1 MVQRNVHVHRSA
13 RSGNFYL
20 PIHRPKGE
28 LIERMYDHG
37 IARKSTQGQI
47 KNMEVV
53 KVFESRPHTRQLLLV
68 ERQDFYTL
76 EWPLARVFFFF
87 RNFLE
92 LSTRGCR

>member
-20 PIHRPKGE
+20 PIHRSKAE

-68 ERQDFYTL
+68 ERQGFSTL
-76 EWPLARVFFFF
+76 RVSTMHVFFFF
-87 RNFLE
+87 SQ
-92 LSTRGCR
+92 LS